1 MLIKLAE
8 YAAQLNLA
16 PQAVRKAITDGRIV
30 EGARRETA
38 EEAKGRPGKPG
49 WLIDPEIANREWG
62 RNTAPQY
69 QQSAATKAG
78 RQRQLGAKAAAP
90 AGEQSW
96 QEREEERKAGVAGMP
111 SMAQGQAIKTAYQA
125 KLLQLEFEERSGKL
139 VSVEE
144 MNRKRFESGRRVRD
158 AVLRTP
164 AQMIGDIAKA
174 AGGLTPDQRADILL
188 VLDRYLVGAL
198 EGLADGARN
207 S

>member
-16 PQAVRKAITDGRIV
+16 PQAVRKAIADGRIV

-38 EEAKGRPGKPG
+38 EEANGRPGKPG
-49 WLIDPEIANREWG
+49 WLIDPEIANREWQ
-62 RNTAPQY
+62 RNTTPQKSH
-69 QQSAATKAG
+69 SAEIRDG
-78 RQRQLGAKAAAP
+78 RQRQLRAKAAAP
-90 AGEQSW
+90 AGEQDMAPSPPPS
-96 QEREEERKAGVAGMP
+96 GAGMP
-111 SMAQGQAIKTAYQA
+111 SKAQGEAIKTAYQA
-125 KLLQLEFEERSGKL
+125 KLLQLDFEERSGKL

-174 AGGLTPDQRADILL
+174 AGGLTPDQRADVLL